1 MVAQKVKACNL
12 KMGASRGSF
21 SSPDRRR
28 GAFQASRVLVL
39 ARARTVAT
47 DLMGLKERG
56 QPFRKELPDTIKS
69 RFDGFWS
76 ASQNLADLSVR
87 KIVVRK

>member
-1 MVAQKVKACNL
+1 MQAVFLSSFIEWNHLERFNHARIQKQKESSHDVH
-12 KMGASRGSF
+12 GVTEDVRFASTLR
-21 SSPDRRR
+21 
-28 GAFQASRVLVL
+28 
-39 ARARTVAT
+39 
-47 DLMGLKERG
+47 LKERG

-69 RFDGFWS
+69 RFDSFWR